1 MRCGRCTGERFT
13 KAGRDRSQRQLY
25 RCSEC
30 GRRVTA
36 RTGSAFNGYRFPDE
50 VIALAVRWY
59 LRFRL
64 SYAEVAEWLAERG
77 VTVDP
82 STIYD
87 WVQAFTPRFI
97 DAARRHRSPIG
108 TRWRVDETL
117 LKIARR
123 WRYVFRCLDE
133 HGQIVEVY
141 LSDRRDAASARA
153 FFGRALASSDA
164 APTRITS
171 DKAKCYP
178 PALRTLLPM
187 AEHRCSKYL
196 NNGLERDHGHLK
208 QRVRP
213 MRGFKNLASADGF
226 CRGHGLIQNLRN
238 GFSVLTKALPRHLR
252 LLSAWPHLTLMI

>member
-1 MRCGRCTGERFT
+1 MRCERCAGERFT

-25 RCSEC
+25 RCREC

-36 RTGSAFNGYRFPDE
+36 RTGSAFRGYRFPDA

-87 WVQAFTPRFI
+87 WVQAFTPHFI
-97 DAARRHRSPIG
+97 EAARQHRSPVG
-108 TRWRVDETL
+108 ARWRVDETL
-117 LKIARR
+117 LKINGR
-123 WRYVFRCLDE
+123 WRYVFRGIDE
-133 HGQIVEVY
+133 HGQIVDIY
-141 LSDRRDAASARA
+141 LSDHRDAAAARA
-153 FFGRALASSDA
+153 FFGRAITTTDVM
-164 APTRITS
+164 PTRVTS

-178 PALRTLLPM
+178 PALRALVPA

-196 NNGLERDHGHLK
+196 NNGLERDHQFLK
-208 QRVRP
+208 GRVRP
-213 MRGFKNLASADGF
+213 MRRFKATATASTF
-226 CRGHGLIQNLRN
+226 CRGHALIRNLGR
-238 GFSVLTKALPRHLR
+238 GFSRLAPGAAPRLR
-252 LLSAWPHLTLMI
+252 LATAWTALALLL

>member
-1 MRCGRCTGERFT
+1 MRCGRCTGEQFT
-13 KAGRDRSQRQLY
+13 KAGRDRSQRQLC
-25 RCSEC
+25 RCREC

-36 RTGSAFNGYRFPDE
+36 RTGSAFRGYRFPDA

-82 STIYD
+82 STVYD

-97 DAARRHRSPIG
+97 DAACRHRSLIG

-117 LKIARR
+117 LQIAGR

-141 LSDRRDAASARA
+141 LSDHRDAASARG
-153 FFGRALASSDA
+153 FFERALAASDA

-171 DKAKCYP
+171 DQAKCYP
-178 PALRTLLPM
+178 PALRTLLPT

-196 NNGLERDHGHLK
+196 NNGLERDHQFLK
-208 QRVRP
+208 GRVRP
-213 MRGFKNLASADGF
+213 MRRFKTAATASLF
-226 CRGHGLIQNLRN
+226 CRGHALIRNLGR
-238 GFSVLTKALPRHLR
+238 GFSGLALGAAPRLR
-252 LLSAWPHLTLMI
+252 LATAWTALGARR